1 MKPADLQSTAY
12 HEAGHTIVALYYG
25 CKVDEVCLHNA
36 LEGVAYTG
44 GHSMGWFMDET
55 FPAEGEMLDLTYK
68 SIERECHILLAGYL
82 VEAKYRGARVS
93 TILEGSPDTDRV
105 QTLLINYDKA
115 RTKSSSVDPKMVYFR
130 QHLLQED
137 TKRLIRRKRIW
148 TAITT
153 LADSL
158 VAHKKLD
165 GDWLSSHHG
174 NILGLFSKNA

>member
-12 HEAGHTIVALYYG
+12 HEAGHAIVALYYG
-25 CKVDEVCLHNA
+25 CNVTEVRLHNP
-36 LEGVAYTG
+36 LEGIAYTG

-55 FPAEGEMLDLTYK
+55 FPAEGEMLDLMRK
-68 SIERECHILLAGYL
+68 SIERECHILFAGYL
-82 VEAKYRGARVS
+82 AEAKYRGVRVRA
-93 TILEGSPDTDRV
+93 ILGGDSDTDRV
-105 QTLLINYDKA
+105 QTLLTNYEKA
-115 RTKSSSVDPKMVYFR
+115 RTRSSSVDRKMVYLH
-130 QHLLQED
+130 QDLLQEY
-137 TKRLIRRKRIW
+137 TNRIIRRKQIW